1 MVVAVWQRDEDEK
14 LRPASQGLFALVPYT
29 AAYLDTDALFNKL
42 GAIIKDN

>member
-1 MVVAVWQRDEDEK
+1 MVVAVRQRDEEEK
-14 LRPASQGLFALVPYT
+14 LLPNSHGLFALVPCT